1 MFQCG
6 LVGKRVGGGDEL
18 QKKKKSDYI
27 IYLSE
32 NSSIIGSVVKMARRD
47 PFCETYLKPLKAQT
61 TLVNTSSGFSKPKQ
75 RNDAFTIRFVVYF
88 HVRTI

>member
-32 NSSIIGSVVKMARRD
+32 NSSIIGSVVKMARGD

-61 TLVNTSSGFSKPKQ
+61 NLVNMSSGFSKP
-75 RNDAFTIRFVVYF
+75 
-88 HVRTI
+88 

>member
-61 TLVNTSSGFSKPKQ
+61 TLVNTSSGFSKP
-75 RNDAFTIRFVVYF
+75 
-88 HVRTI
+88 

>member
-18 QKKKKSDYI
+18 QKKKKKKSDYI

-61 TLVNTSSGFSKPKQ
+61 TLVNTSSSFSKP
-75 RNDAFTIRFVVYF
+75 
-88 HVRTI
+88 

>member
-1 MFQCG
+1 MWVG
-6 LVGKRVGGGDEL
+6 GKRVGGGDEL

-32 NSSIIGSVVKMARRD
+32 NSSIIGSVVKMARGD

-61 TLVNTSSGFSKPKQ
+61 ILVNMSSGFSKP
-75 RNDAFTIRFVVYF
+75 
-88 HVRTI
+88 

>member
-27 IYLSE
+27 IYLAE
-32 NSSIIGSVVKMARRD
+32 NSSIIGSVVKMARGD

-61 TLVNTSSGFSKPKQ
+61 NLVNMSSGFSKP
-75 RNDAFTIRFVVYF
+75 
-88 HVRTI
+88 

>member
-32 NSSIIGSVVKMARRD
+32 NSSIIGSVVKMARGD

-61 TLVNTSSGFSKPKQ
+61 ILVNMSSGFSKP
-75 RNDAFTIRFVVYF
+75 
-88 HVRTI
+88 

>member
-18 QKKKKSDYI
+18 KKKMKKKSDYI

-61 TLVNTSSGFSKPKQ
+61 ILVNTSSGFSKP
-75 RNDAFTIRFVVYF
+75 
-88 HVRTI
+88 

>member
-27 IYLSE
+27 IYLAE
-32 NSSIIGSVVKMARRD
+32 NSSIIGSVVKMARGD

-61 TLVNTSSGFSKPKQ
+61 TLVNTSSSFSKP
-75 RNDAFTIRFVVYF
+75 
-88 HVRTI
+88 

>member
-1 MFQCG
+1 ME
-6 LVGKRVGGGDEL
+6 VEMNYK
-18 QKKKKSDYI
+18 KKKKSDYI

-75 RNDAFTIRFVVYF
+75 RNDAFTIGFVVYF